1 MTIIKNI
8 LATSAEA
15 LYILLRKDFTDYIN
29 NKLDS
34 NLSIDFE
41 HVYDVIN
48 VLFPEVIEGIA
59 LTITVTND
67 EITVSDNAKNSG
79 YNTELLE
86 KYLINFITDKCS

>member
-1 MTIIKNI
+1 
-8 LATSAEA
+8 
-15 LYILLRKDFTDYIN
+15 
-29 NKLDS
+29 
-34 NLSIDFE
+34 
-41 HVYDVIN
+41 
-48 VLFPEVIEGIA
+48 VIEGIA